1 MWVIYENYSSDVKLK
16 FLIDNLSIIL
26 FAIFLI
32 GGYLVPRLFQKR
44 ALKVDDLLGLVWQ
57 SVALSLTFTY
67 VIGTFDYVFS
77 QSSHFGF
84 SKNGVVVIVIPGTI
98 CLAILAA
105 SVYYRYIS
113 KPSRRGK
120 K

>member
-1 MWVIYENYSSDVKLK
+1 MK
-16 FLIDNLSIIL
+16 FLIDNLSILL
-26 FAIFLI
+26 FAVFLI
-32 GGYLVPRLFQKR
+32 GGYLFVRLFHKR

-67 VIGTFDYVFS
+67 VIGTFDYFFS
-77 QSSHFGF
+77 ESSHFGF
-84 SKNGVVVIVIPGTI
+84 DKHGVVVIALPGAI

-105 SVYYRYIS
+105 SVYY
-113 KPSRRGK
+113 KNVGKQSRRGK